1 MAYYRILNIVPSTAQ
16 PLLAVYPSFRCQ
28 SASAKPKLPDPLS
41 STRQT
46 QVCSLSLDP
55 EVITLGVCFMFV
67 SSPLTF
73 SDTLPGAAPSSQA
86 ACLGSLGAEAWVGL
100 RCPLG
105 GAEVWKQQEIHRQSL
120 TLREAWFPRE
130 GPGHIS
136 QHSPQGVGEGV
147 SVSSLKSIFI
157 H

>member
-28 SASAKPKLPDPLS
+28 SASAKPKLPDPPS

-86 ACLGSLGAEAWVGL
+86 ACLGSLGAEA
-100 RCPLG
+100 
-105 GAEVWKQQEIHRQSL
+105 
-120 TLREAWFPRE
+120 
-130 GPGHIS
+130 
-136 QHSPQGVGEGV
+136 
-147 SVSSLKSIFI
+147 
-157 H
+157 